1 MSITK
6 PYTFS
11 AGTKARANEVNAN
24 FDTLYSQVNT
34 NISDIAQINRD
45 IDLVDLTKADIN
57 GNSTQRFAVAN
68 PVNPTDGVNKQTLTK
83 SLTNVLDFING
94 LTIEKDTNSPNDT
107 ILVNPGS
114 CYDSTKQ
121 VILELSGITSKK
133 NEGQGASTT
142 YYVHIIGNDTGTSID
157 ILISNSQLTPTLP
170 TGYTKFRNIGSF
182 VTDSSNRI
190 SIIKNYTNDI
200 NSIYKIIL
208 TYTNGDNGYVVWSN
222 GYCEQWGSVYHGGGD
237 ATHQITFLKAFR
249 NGNYSP
255 SGSYTARQNAGD
267 KGLNWSVSQRQPGYM
282 NIFLQTSEFNSQACW
297 LYWQAKGYLPEGSY

>member
-45 IDLVDLTKADIN
+45 IDLIELTKADIN
-57 GNSTQRFAVAN
+57 GNSTQRFAIAN

-94 LTIEKDTNSPNDT
+94 LTIEKDTNSPSDT

-121 VILELSGITSKK
+121 VVLELSGITSKK

-157 ILISNSQLTPTLP
+157 ILISNSQLSPTLP
-170 TGYTKFRNIGSF
+170 TGYTKFRNIGS
-182 VTDSSNRI
+182 VITDSSNNI
-190 SIIKNYTNDI
+190 HKINNYSNSLLTNSSYVANFCMPDYTAGVSLSVGSFTPVTNGYWI
-200 NSIYKIIL
+200 GNVTDRSDSSLSLSVGGRTIFNSFYTQYDGSHPWCFPLAKGV
-208 TYTNGDNGYVVWSN
+208 TYTIGGSGWSRSTF
-222 GYCEQWGSVYHGGGD
+222 YPCIGG
-237 ATHQITFLKAFR
+237 
-249 NGNYSP
+249 
-255 SGSYTARQNAGD
+255 
-267 KGLNWSVSQRQPGYM
+267 
-282 NIFLQTSEFNSQACW
+282 
-297 LYWQAKGYLPEGSY
+297 